1 MARKRTENILFQ
13 RDCYTEADY
22 KMYRE
27 DNELEPTEYTENE
40 FYDWLYQQ
48 EKWDFE
54 DMLDNL
60 KYSKL
65 GNIRCLIEGGIG
77 TWRGRF
83 EIEQTTEWTINDAI
97 LRCIN
102 GAEWVEEIKVVGH
115 AIEIC
120 TIHHD
125 GRNYFTIHFLSELGA
140 ERFDRNGVVS
150 MNNYK
155 NFLKIPKDFPF

>member
-22 KMYRE
+22 EMWRE

-48 EKWDFE
+48 EEWDFE

-65 GNIRCLIEGGIG
+65 GNTRCLIEGGIG
-77 TWRGRF
+77 TWRGTF
-83 EIEQTTEWTINDAI
+83 EIEQTTEWSIKDAI
-97 LRCIN
+97 LRCIR
-102 GAEWVEEIKVVGH
+102 GAEVQEIKVVGH

-120 TIHHD
+120 TAHHD

-155 NFLKIPKDFPF
+155 NFLKIPKYFPF